1 MSRTRRVRESPSRR
15 IGRIVGN
22 CSQGGIEGMKC
33 PREDEPRVRLDIQDP
48 KAKSRDALSRME
60 EGLDTVC
67 AINC

>member
-1 MSRTRRVRESPSRR
+1 
-15 IGRIVGN
+15 
-22 CSQGGIEGMKC
+22 MKC